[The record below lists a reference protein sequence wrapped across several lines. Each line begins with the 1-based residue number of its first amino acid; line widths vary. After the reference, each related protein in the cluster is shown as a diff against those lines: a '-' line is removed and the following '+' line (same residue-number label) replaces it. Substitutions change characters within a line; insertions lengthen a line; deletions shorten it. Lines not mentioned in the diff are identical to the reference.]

1 MLILVTGGSGSG
13 KSAFAESVVMGLK
26 ARPNLYIATMYPFDE
41 ECHRRIARHRLMRR
55 DKGFE
60 TLECYTGLKD
70 AKIPSSG
77 TTLLECMSNLKGI
90 HHVLSHTEHLVI
102 VTNEIFSDGIEYDP
116 ETTRYQQYLGEMN
129 CELAKLADVV
139 VEVVYSIPLVK
150 KGTLEGIV
158 SL

>member
-1 MLILVTGGSGSG
+1 MYVRIFRTGMCQVHG
-13 KSAFAESVVMGLK
+13 KIRMPVA
-26 ARPNLYIATMYPFDE
+26 
-41 ECHRRIARHRLMRR
+41 
-55 DKGFE
+55 
-60 TLECYTGLKD
+60 
-70 AKIPSSG
+70 
-77 TTLLECMSNLKGI
+77 LLECMSNLVANEMFPETVGDEINANCVENIVRQIRHLKDQTG
-90 HHVLSHTEHLVI
+90 HLVI
-102 VTNEIFSDGIEYDP
+102 VTNEIFSDGIKYDP

>member
-1 MLILVTGGSGSG
+1 MQEI
-13 KSAFAESVVMGLK
+13 
-26 ARPNLYIATMYPFDE
+26 
-41 ECHRRIARHRLMRR
+41 
-55 DKGFE
+55 
-60 TLECYTGLKD
+60 
-70 AKIPSSG
+70 
-77 TTLLECMSNLKGI
+77 LKGI

-150 KGTLEGIV
+150 KGTLEELCHYEKKIWNSFLIAFAMFSKIPVPRADWDKENMRYMMCFFPLIGVVIGVLLQGLGI
-158 SL
+158 SAPGSPLEIPCGELRLCCCLSW

>member
-1 MLILVTGGSGSG
+1 MQEI
-13 KSAFAESVVMGLK
+13 
-26 ARPNLYIATMYPFDE
+26 
-41 ECHRRIARHRLMRR
+41 
-55 DKGFE
+55 
-60 TLECYTGLKD
+60 
-70 AKIPSSG
+70 
-77 TTLLECMSNLKGI
+77 LKGI

-150 KGTLEGIV
+150 RNAGGNCVIMKRSGTVFNRICHVFQDPGTK
-158 SL
+158 S